1 MSLLQCFHRA
11 PLYLACSAG
20 LMFASPVMASFWQS
34 LLRSEL
40 PVDQVTAPADSQ
52 RFEFVGVLPANTQLE
67 LVGYYAS
74 SICTRKE
81 IRFPSGDLANPYRAT
96 LEETSVLRQVI
107 SSGSKAS
114 DFLLPL
120 ALNGGGDCQWRLEDL
135 MLDVTI
141 LPNHPLWQRAKTL
154 QRDYLAKL
162 QRTSVDASK
171 AASQTALPTQVSS
184 HDDFYLSH
192 ELNIDPIHAGSEADN
207 SLLAT
212 TPLSLAPVYYPVFI
226 HYPEED
232 KPFEA
237 RLKSSLQ
244 RTSSLWASPYTQA
257 VRRGEE
263 AVMRVNFNPQIAEHY
278 EVDVWYQPDTVE
290 VKYPDGTQYAYTNGD
305 VKLYAYGKPESQIKT
320 LAQSA
325 KAEDKRLLARIYEL
339 GHALPKDEAKALK
352 YYREAAEAG
361 DIEALHW
368 MRDQAGYAGR
378 NDEKTYWLERAVS
391 FGDNTA
397 KLELIR
403 LPLSVIER
411 GLVNTGEDKV
421 RETQAWQQLNQLV
434 DQGMPEASSL
444 MAFYQVLPYSPYF
457 DANAALEN
465 YRLSVKAKPELAHAA
480 ASDYYYLADNF
491 AAGAEFWQI
500 AAERDLYAAADLA
513 NILLSET
520 HRDAVNARYWLARVT
535 TLGAKQGLQAD
546 ILGNAYF
553 QLATLLDKGE
563 GGAVD
568 AKTALTL
575 YRQSIEMAERFSND
589 YEAKAKDRVQV
600 LEEMRL

>member
-20 LMFASPVMASFWQS
+20 LMFASPVMASFWDS
-34 LLRSEL
+34 LFRSEL

-96 LEETSVLRQVI
+96 LEETSVLRQII
-107 SSGSKAS
+107 SSGSEAS
-114 DFLLPL
+114 EFSLPL
-120 ALNGGGDCQWRLEDL
+120 ALNGGGDCQWHLEDL

-162 QRTSVDASK
+162 QGTSAS
-171 AASQTALPTQVSS
+171 AAQLASQTALPTQVSS

-257 VRRGEE
+257 VRRGDE

-290 VKYPDGTQYAYTNGD
+290 VKYPDGTQYAYANSE

-339 GHALPKDEAKALK
+339 GHALPKDEAKAQE

-368 MRDQAGYAGR
+368 MLDQAGYAGLI
-378 NDEKTYWLERAVS
+378 DEKTYWLGRAAS
-391 FGDNTA
+391 FGDKEA
-397 KLELIR
+397 KLELIH
-403 LPLSVIER
+403 LPLSAIER

-434 DQGMPEASSL
+434 DQGLPEASSL

-465 YRLSVKAKPELAHAA
+465 YRLSVKAKPELAHSA

-491 AAGAEFWQI
+491 AAGEEFWQI
-500 AAERDLYAAADLA
+500 AAERDLYAAAELA

-575 YRQSIEMAERFSND
+575 YQQSIEIAERFSND
-589 YEAKAKDRVQV
+589 YEARAKDRVQV

>member
-1 MSLLQCFHRA
+1 
-11 PLYLACSAG
+11 
-20 LMFASPVMASFWQS
+20 MFASPVMASFWQS
-34 LLRSEL
+34 LFRSEL

-107 SSGSKAS
+107 SSGSEAS
-114 DFLLPL
+114 EFSLPL

-171 AASQTALPTQVSS
+171 AASQTRLPTQVSP

-192 ELNIDPIHAGSEADN
+192 ELNIDPIRAGSEADN

-237 RLKSSLQ
+237 RLKSSQQ
-244 RTSSLWASPYTQA
+244 RTASLWASPYTQA
-257 VRRGEE
+257 VRRGDE

-278 EVDVWYQPDTVE
+278 EVDVWYQPDAVE
-290 VKYPDGTQYAYTNGD
+290 VKYPDGTQYAYANGD

-368 MRDQAGYAGR
+368 MRDPAGYAGR
-378 NDEKTYWLERAVS
+378 NDEKTYWLGRAAS

-434 DQGMPEASSL
+434 DQGLPEASSL

-500 AAERDLYAAADLA
+500 AAERDLYAAAELA

-568 AKTALTL
+568 AKAALTL
-575 YRQSIEMAERFSND
+575 YQQSIEMAERFSND

-600 LEEMRL
+600 LEQLRL

>member
-34 LLRSEL
+34 LFRSEL
-40 PVDQVTAPADSQ
+40 PVDQVTAPAGSQ

-96 LEETSVLRQVI
+96 LEKTSVLRQVI

-114 DFLLPL
+114 EFSLPL

-171 AASQTALPTQVSS
+171 AASQTRLPTQVSP

-192 ELNIDPIHAGSEADN
+192 ELNIDPIRAGSEADN

-244 RTSSLWASPYTQA
+244 RTASLWASPYTQA
-257 VRRGEE
+257 VRRGDE

-278 EVDVWYQPDTVE
+278 EVDVWYQPDAVE
-290 VKYPDGTQYAYTNGD
+290 VKYPDGTQYAYANGD

-361 DIEALHW
+361 DIKALHW

-378 NDEKTYWLERAVS
+378 NDEKTYWLGRAAS

-411 GLVNTGEDKV
+411 DLVNTGEDKV

-434 DQGMPEASSL
+434 DQGLPEASSL

-500 AAERDLYAAADLA
+500 AAERDLYAAAELA
-513 NILLSET
+513 NILLSEA

-568 AKTALTL
+568 AKAALTL
-575 YRQSIEMAERFSND
+575 YQQSIEMAERFSND

-600 LEEMRL
+600 LEQLRL

>member
-20 LMFASPVMASFWQS
+20 LMFVSPVMASFWQS
-34 LLRSEL
+34 LFRSEL

-107 SSGSKAS
+107 SSGSEAS
-114 DFLLPL
+114 EFSLPL

-171 AASQTALPTQVSS
+171 AASQTRLPTQVSP

-192 ELNIDPIHAGSEADN
+192 ELNIDPIRAGSEADN

-237 RLKSSLQ
+237 RLKSSQQ
-244 RTSSLWASPYTQA
+244 RTASLWASPYTQA
-257 VRRGEE
+257 VRRGDE

-278 EVDVWYQPDTVE
+278 EVDVWYQPDAVE
-290 VKYPDGTQYAYTNGD
+290 VKYPDGTQYAYANGD

-339 GHALPKDEAKALK
+339 GHALPKDEAKAQE

-378 NDEKTYWLERAVS
+378 NDEKNYWLERAAS

-434 DQGMPEASSL
+434 DQGLPEASSL

-491 AAGAEFWQI
+491 AAGAEFWRI
-500 AAERDLYAAADLA
+500 AAERDLYAAAELA
-513 NILLSET
+513 NILLSEA

-568 AKTALTL
+568 AKAALTL
-575 YRQSIEMAERFSND
+575 YQQSVEMAERFSND
-589 YEAKAKDRVQV
+589 YEAKSKDRVQV
-600 LEEMRL
+600 LEQLRL

>member
-20 LMFASPVMASFWQS
+20 LMFASPVMASFWES
-34 LLRSEL
+34 LFRSEL

-107 SSGSKAS
+107 SSGSEAS
-114 DFLLPL
+114 EFSLPL
-120 ALNGGGDCQWRLEDL
+120 ALNGGGDCQWHLEDL

-162 QRTSVDASK
+162 QGTSVDA
-171 AASQTALPTQVSS
+171 AQLASQTALPTQVSS

-257 VRRGEE
+257 VRRGDE

-278 EVDVWYQPDTVE
+278 EVYVWYQPDTVE
-290 VKYPDGTQYAYTNGD
+290 VKYPDGTQYAYANSE

-339 GHALPKDEAKALK
+339 GHALPKDEAKAQE

-368 MRDQAGYAGR
+368 MLDQAGYAGLI
-378 NDEKTYWLERAVS
+378 DEKTYWLGRAAS
-391 FGDNTA
+391 FGDKEA
-397 KLELIR
+397 KLELIH
-403 LPLSVIER
+403 LPLSAIER

-444 MAFYQVLPYSPYF
+444 MAFYQLLPYSPYF

-491 AAGAEFWQI
+491 AAGEEFWQI
-500 AAERDLYAAADLA
+500 AAGRDLYAAAELA

-575 YRQSIEMAERFSND
+575 YQQSLEIAERFSND

>member
-20 LMFASPVMASFWQS
+20 LMFASPVMASFWES
-34 LLRSEL
+34 LFRSEL

-107 SSGSKAS
+107 SSGSEAS
-114 DFLLPL
+114 EFSLPL
-120 ALNGGGDCQWRLEDL
+120 ALNGGGDCQWHLEDL

-162 QRTSVDASK
+162 QGTSAS
-171 AASQTALPTQVSS
+171 AAQLASQTALPTQVSS

-257 VRRGEE
+257 VRRGDE

-290 VKYPDGTQYAYTNGD
+290 VKYPDGTQYAYANSE

-339 GHALPKDEAKALK
+339 GHALPKDEAKAQE

-368 MRDQAGYAGR
+368 MLDQAGYAGLI
-378 NDEKTYWLERAVS
+378 DEKTYWLGRAAS
-391 FGDNTA
+391 FGDKEA
-397 KLELIR
+397 KLELIH
-403 LPLSVIER
+403 LPLSAIER

-421 RETQAWQQLNQLV
+421 NETQAWQQLNQLV
-434 DQGMPEASSL
+434 DQGLPEASSL
-444 MAFYQVLPYSPYF
+444 MAFYQLLPYSPYF
-457 DANAALEN
+457 NANAALEN

-491 AAGAEFWQI
+491 AAGEEFWQI
-500 AAERDLYAAADLA
+500 AAERDLYAAAELA

-575 YRQSIEMAERFSND
+575 YQQSIEIAERFSND
-589 YEAKAKDRVQV
+589 YEARAKDRVQV

>member
-20 LMFASPVMASFWQS
+20 LMFASPVMASFWES
-34 LLRSEL
+34 LFRSEL

-96 LEETSVLRQVI
+96 LEKTSVLRQVI

-114 DFLLPL
+114 EFSLPL

-171 AASQTALPTQVSS
+171 AASQTRLPTQVSP

-192 ELNIDPIHAGSEADN
+192 ELNIDPIRAGSEADN

-244 RTSSLWASPYTQA
+244 RTASLWASPYTQA
-257 VRRGEE
+257 VRRGDE

-290 VKYPDGTQYAYTNGD
+290 VKYPDGTQYAYANGD

-444 MAFYQVLPYSPYF
+444 MAFYQLLPYSPYF

-500 AAERDLYAAADLA
+500 AAERDLYAAAELA

-575 YRQSIEMAERFSND
+575 YRQSIEIAERFSND
-589 YEAKAKDRVQV
+589 YEARAKDRVQV

>member
-20 LMFASPVMASFWQS
+20 LMFASPVMGSFWQS
-34 LLRSEL
+34 LFRSEL

-96 LEETSVLRQVI
+96 LEETSVLRQII
-107 SSGSKAS
+107 SSGSEAS
-114 DFLLPL
+114 EFSLPL
-120 ALNGGGDCQWRLEDL
+120 ALNGGGDCQWHLEDL

-162 QRTSVDASK
+162 QGTSVDA
-171 AASQTALPTQVSS
+171 AQLASQTVLPTQVSS

-290 VKYPDGTQYAYTNGD
+290 VKYPDGTQYAYANSE

-339 GHALPKDEAKALK
+339 GHALPKDEAKAQE

-368 MRDQAGYAGR
+368 MRVQAGYAGR
-378 NDEKTYWLERAVS
+378 NDEKTYWLERAAS

-397 KLELIR
+397 KLELIH

-434 DQGMPEASSL
+434 DQGLPEASSL

-457 DANAALEN
+457 NANAALEN

-491 AAGAEFWQI
+491 AAGEEFWQI
-500 AAERDLYAAADLA
+500 AAERDLYAAAEFA

-575 YRQSIEMAERFSND
+575 YQQSIEIAERFSND
-589 YEAKAKDRVQV
+589 YEARAKDRVQV

>member
-1 MSLLQCFHRA
+1 MSLLHCFHRA
-11 PLYLACSAG
+11 FLYLACSAG
-20 LMFASPVMASFWQS
+20 LMFASPAMASFWDS
-34 LLRSEL
+34 LFRSEL
-40 PVDQVTAPADSQ
+40 PVDQVTAPVDSP

-67 LVGYYAS
+67 LVGYYIS
-74 SICTRKE
+74 SVCTRKE
-81 IRFPSGDLANPYRAT
+81 IRFPSGDIANPYRAT
-96 LEETSVLRQVI
+96 FEETSVLRQVI

-114 DFLLPL
+114 EFSLPL

-141 LPNHPLWQRAKTL
+141 LPNHPLWQRAKAL
-154 QRDYLAKL
+154 KQQYLAKL
-162 QRTSVDASK
+162 QRTSVVDA
-171 AASQTALPTQVSS
+171 AQVASQTTLPTQVSP

-192 ELNIDPIHAGSEADN
+192 ELNIDPIYAGSEADN

-226 HYPEED
+226 HSPKED

-244 RTSSLWASPYTQA
+244 QISSLWASPYTQA
-257 VRRGEE
+257 VRRGDE
-263 AVMRVNFNPQIAEHY
+263 AVMRVNFNPQIAEQY
-278 EVDVWYQPDTVE
+278 EVNVWYQPDTVE
-290 VKYPDGTQYAYTNGD
+290 VNYPDGTQYTYANGD

-325 KAEDKRLLARIYEL
+325 KAEDKRFLARIYEL
-339 GHALPKDEAKALK
+339 GHALPKDKIKAQK

-378 NDEKTYWLERAVS
+378 ADEKIYWLERAAS
-391 FGDNTA
+391 FGDNAA

-411 GLVNTGEDKV
+411 GLVNTGADKV

-434 DQGMPEASSL
+434 EQGLPEARSL
-444 MAFYQVLPYSPYF
+444 MAFYQVLSCSPYF
-457 DANAALEN
+457 NATTALEN
-465 YRLSVKAKPELAHAA
+465 YRQSVKAQPDLARDAA
-480 ASDYYYLADNF
+480 ETYYYFKEDF
-491 AAGAEFWQI
+491 EQSEEFWII
-500 AAERDLYAAADLA
+500 AAERDLYAAAELA
-513 NILLSET
+513 NILLLEPY
-520 HRDAVNARYWLARVT
+520 RDTVNARYWLEKVT

-553 QLATLLDKGE
+553 QFATLLDKGE
-563 GGAVD
+563 GGPVD
-568 AKTALTL
+568 AKAALTL
-575 YRQSIEMAERFSND
+575 YQQSIEMAERFSND
-589 YEAKAKDRVQV
+589 YAARAKERVQV
-600 LEEMRL
+600 LEGMR

>member
-1 MSLLQCFHRA
+1 MSLLQCFHRT

-20 LMFASPVMASFWQS
+20 LMFASPVMASFWES
-34 LLRSEL
+34 LFRSEL
-40 PVDQVTAPADSQ
+40 PVDQVTAPAHSQ

-107 SSGSKAS
+107 SSGSEAS
-114 DFLLPL
+114 EFSLPL
-120 ALNGGGDCQWRLEDL
+120 ALNGGGDCQWHLEDL

-162 QRTSVDASK
+162 QGTSAS
-171 AASQTALPTQVSS
+171 AVQLASQTALPTQVSS

-207 SLLAT
+207 SLLAS

-290 VKYPDGTQYAYTNGD
+290 VKYPDGTQYAYANSE

-339 GHALPKDEAKALK
+339 GHALPKDEAKAQE

-368 MRDQAGYAGR
+368 MRVQAGYAGR
-378 NDEKTYWLERAVS
+378 NDENTYWLERAAS
-391 FGDNTA
+391 FGDNEA
-397 KLELIR
+397 KLELIH
-403 LPLSVIER
+403 LPLSAIER

-444 MAFYQVLPYSPYF
+444 MAFYQLLPYSPYF

-491 AAGAEFWQI
+491 AAGEEFWQI
-500 AAERDLYAAADLA
+500 AAERDLYAAAELA

-535 TLGAKQGLQAD
+535 MLGAKQGLQAD

-575 YRQSIEMAERFSND
+575 YQQSLEIAERFSND
-589 YEAKAKDRVQV
+589 YEARAKDRVQV

>member
-1 MSLLQCFHRA
+1 MSLLQCFHRT

-20 LMFASPVMASFWQS
+20 LMFASPVMASFWES
-34 LLRSEL
+34 LFRSEL

-107 SSGSKAS
+107 SSGSEAS
-114 DFLLPL
+114 EFSLPL
-120 ALNGGGDCQWRLEDL
+120 ALNGGGDCQWHLEDL

-162 QRTSVDASK
+162 QGTSVDA
-171 AASQTALPTQVSS
+171 AQLASQTALPTQVSS

-290 VKYPDGTQYAYTNGD
+290 VKYPDGTQYAYANSE

-339 GHALPKDEAKALK
+339 GHALPKDEAKAQE

-368 MRDQAGYAGR
+368 MLDQAGYTGR
-378 NDEKTYWLERAVS
+378 IDEKTYWLGRAAS
-391 FGDNTA
+391 FGDNEA
-397 KLELIR
+397 KLELIH
-403 LPLSVIER
+403 LPLSAIER

-434 DQGMPEASSL
+434 DQGLPEASSL
-444 MAFYQVLPYSPYF
+444 MAFYQLLPYSPYF
-457 DANAALEN
+457 NANAALEN

-491 AAGAEFWQI
+491 AAGEEFWQI
-500 AAERDLYAAADLA
+500 AAERDLYAAAELA
-513 NILLSET
+513 NIWLSET

-575 YRQSIEMAERFSND
+575 YQQSLEIAERFSND
-589 YEAKAKDRVQV
+589 YEARAKDRVQV

>member
-20 LMFASPVMASFWQS
+20 LMFASPVMASFWES
-34 LLRSEL
+34 LFRSEL

-107 SSGSKAS
+107 SSGSEAS
-114 DFLLPL
+114 EFSLPL
-120 ALNGGGDCQWRLEDL
+120 ALNGGGDCQWHLEDL

-154 QRDYLAKL
+154 QRVYLAKL
-162 QRTSVDASK
+162 QGTSVDA
-171 AASQTALPTQVSS
+171 AQLASQTALPTQVSS

-237 RLKSSLQ
+237 RLKSSQQ

-257 VRRGEE
+257 VRRGDE

-278 EVDVWYQPDTVE
+278 EVDVWYQPDTVK
-290 VKYPDGTQYAYTNGD
+290 VKYPDGTQYAYANSE

-339 GHALPKDEAKALK
+339 GHALPKDEAKAQE

-368 MRDQAGYAGR
+368 MLDQAGYAGR
-378 NDEKTYWLERAVS
+378 IDEKTYWLGRAAS
-391 FGDNTA
+391 FGDKEA
-397 KLELIR
+397 KLELIH
-403 LPLSVIER
+403 LPLSAIER

-434 DQGMPEASSL
+434 DQGLPEASSL
-444 MAFYQVLPYSPYF
+444 IAFYQLLPYSPYF

-491 AAGAEFWQI
+491 AAGEEFWQI
-500 AAERDLYAAADLA
+500 AAGRDLYAAAELA

-575 YRQSIEMAERFSND
+575 YQQSIEIAERFSND

>member
-11 PLYLACSAG
+11 LLYLACSAG
-20 LMFASPVMASFWQS
+20 LMFASPVMASFWES
-34 LLRSEL
+34 LFRSEL

-107 SSGSKAS
+107 SSGSEAS
-114 DFLLPL
+114 EFSLPL
-120 ALNGGGDCQWRLEDL
+120 ALNGGGDCQWHLEDL

-162 QRTSVDASK
+162 QRTSVDA
-171 AASQTALPTQVSS
+171 AQLASQTALPTQVSS

-257 VRRGEE
+257 VRRGDE

-278 EVDVWYQPDTVE
+278 EVDVWYLPDTVE
-290 VKYPDGTQYAYTNGD
+290 VKYPDGTQYAYANSE

-339 GHALPKDEAKALK
+339 GHALPKDEAKAQE

-368 MRDQAGYAGR
+368 MLDQAGYAGLI
-378 NDEKTYWLERAVS
+378 DEKTYWLGRAAS
-391 FGDNTA
+391 FGDKEA
-397 KLELIR
+397 KLELIH
-403 LPLSVIER
+403 LPLSAIER

-444 MAFYQVLPYSPYF
+444 MAFYQLLPYSPYF
-457 DANAALEN
+457 NANAALEN

-491 AAGAEFWQI
+491 AAGEEFWQI
-500 AAERDLYAAADLA
+500 AAERDLYAAAEFA

-575 YRQSIEMAERFSND
+575 YQQSLEIAERFSND

>member
-20 LMFASPVMASFWQS
+20 LMFASPVMASFWDS
-34 LLRSEL
+34 LFRSEL

-107 SSGSKAS
+107 SSGSEAS
-114 DFLLPL
+114 EFSLPL
-120 ALNGGGDCQWRLEDL
+120 ALNGGGDCQWHLEDL

-162 QRTSVDASK
+162 QGTSVDA
-171 AASQTALPTQVSS
+171 AQLASQTALPTQVSS

-244 RTSSLWASPYTQA
+244 RTSSLWSSPYTQA
-257 VRRGEE
+257 VRRGDE

-278 EVDVWYQPDTVE
+278 EVYVWYQPDTVE
-290 VKYPDGTQYAYTNGD
+290 VKYPDGTQYAYANSE

-339 GHALPKDEAKALK
+339 GHALPKDEAKAQE

-368 MRDQAGYAGR
+368 MLDQAGYAGLI
-378 NDEKTYWLERAVS
+378 DEKTYWLGRAAS
-391 FGDNTA
+391 FGDKEA
-397 KLELIR
+397 KLELIH
-403 LPLSVIER
+403 LPLYAIER

-421 RETQAWQQLNQLV
+421 NETQAWQQLNQLV

-444 MAFYQVLPYSPYF
+444 MAFYQLLPYSPYF

-491 AAGAEFWQI
+491 AAGEEFWQI
-500 AAERDLYAAADLA
+500 AAGRDLYAAAELA

-575 YRQSIEMAERFSND
+575 YQQSLEIAERFSND

>member
-20 LMFASPVMASFWQS
+20 LMFASPVMASFWES
-34 LLRSEL
+34 LFRSEL

-107 SSGSKAS
+107 SSGSEAS
-114 DFLLPL
+114 EFSLPL
-120 ALNGGGDCQWRLEDL
+120 ALNGGGDCQWHLEDL

-162 QRTSVDASK
+162 QGTSVDA
-171 AASQTALPTQVSS
+171 AQLASQTALPTQVSS

-290 VKYPDGTQYAYTNGD
+290 VKYPDGTQYAYANSE

-339 GHALPKDEAKALK
+339 GHALPKDEAKAQE

-368 MRDQAGYAGR
+368 MLDQAGYAGLI
-378 NDEKTYWLERAVS
+378 DEKTYWLGRAAS
-391 FGDNTA
+391 FGDKEA
-397 KLELIR
+397 KLELIH
-403 LPLSVIER
+403 LPLSAIER

-434 DQGMPEASSL
+434 DQGLPEASSL
-444 MAFYQVLPYSPYF
+444 MAFYQLLPYSPYF
-457 DANAALEN
+457 NANAALEN

-491 AAGAEFWQI
+491 AAGEEFWQI
-500 AAERDLYAAADLA
+500 AAERDLYAAAEFA

-575 YRQSIEMAERFSND
+575 YQQSIEIAERFSND
-589 YEAKAKDRVQV
+589 YEARAKDRVQV

>member
-184 HDDFYLSH
+184 HDDFYLSQ

-257 VRRGEE
+257 VRRGDE

-278 EVDVWYQPDTVE
+278 EVDVWYLPDTVE
-290 VKYPDGTQYAYTNGD
+290 VKYPDGTQYAYVNSE

-325 KAEDKRLLARIYEL
+325 EAEDKRLLARIYEL

-378 NDEKTYWLERAVS
+378 KDEKTYWLGRAAS

-421 RETQAWQQLNQLV
+421 RETQAWQLLNQLV

-465 YRLSVKAKPELAHAA
+465 YRLSVKAKPELAYAA

-491 AAGAEFWQI
+491 AAGEEFWLI
-500 AAERDLYAAADLA
+500 AAERDLYAAAELA

-575 YRQSIEMAERFSND
+575 YQQSLEIAERFSND

-600 LEEMRL
+600 LEQLRL

>member
-20 LMFASPVMASFWQS
+20 LMFASPVMASFWES
-34 LLRSEL
+34 LFRSEL

-107 SSGSKAS
+107 SSGSDAS
-114 DFLLPL
+114 EFSLPL
-120 ALNGGGDCQWRLEDL
+120 ALNGGGDCQWHLEDL

-162 QRTSVDASK
+162 QGTSVDA
-171 AASQTALPTQVSS
+171 AQLASQTALPTQVSS

-290 VKYPDGTQYAYTNGD
+290 VKYPDGTQYAYVNSE

-339 GHALPKDEAKALK
+339 GHALPKDEAKAQE

-368 MRDQAGYAGR
+368 MRAQAGYAGR
-378 NDEKTYWLERAVS
+378 NDEKTYWLERAAS

-397 KLELIR
+397 KLELIH

-434 DQGMPEASSL
+434 DQGLPEASSL
-444 MAFYQVLPYSPYF
+444 MAFYQLLPYSPYF

-491 AAGAEFWQI
+491 AAGEEFWQI
-500 AAERDLYAAADLA
+500 AAERDLYAAAELA

-535 TLGAKQGLQAD
+535 TLGAEQGLQAD

-563 GGAVD
+563 GGEGD

-575 YRQSIEMAERFSND
+575 YQQSIEIAERFSND
-589 YEAKAKDRVQV
+589 YEARAKDRVQV
-600 LEEMRL
+600 LEQLRL

>member
-141 LPNHPLWQRAKTL
+141 LPNYPLWQRAKTL

-171 AASQTALPTQVSS
+171 AASQTRLPTQVSP

-192 ELNIDPIHAGSEADN
+192 ELNIDPIRAGSEADN

-232 KPFEA
+232 KPFET

-244 RTSSLWASPYTQA
+244 RTASLWASPYTQA
-257 VRRGEE
+257 VRRGDE

-290 VKYPDGTQYAYTNGD
+290 VKYPDGTQYAYANGD

-368 MRDQAGYAGR
+368 MRAQAGYAGR
-378 NDEKTYWLERAVS
+378 NDEKTYWLERAAS

-434 DQGMPEASSL
+434 DQGLPEASSL

-457 DANAALEN
+457 NANAALEN

-491 AAGAEFWQI
+491 AAGEEFWQI
-500 AAERDLYAAADLA
+500 AAERDLYAAAEFA

-575 YRQSIEMAERFSND
+575 YQQSLEIAERFSND
-589 YEAKAKDRVQV
+589 YEARAKDRVQV
-600 LEEMRL
+600 LEQLRL

>member
-20 LMFASPVMASFWQS
+20 LMFASPVMASFWES
-34 LLRSEL
+34 LFRSEL

-107 SSGSKAS
+107 SSGSEAS
-114 DFLLPL
+114 EFSLPL
-120 ALNGGGDCQWRLEDL
+120 ALNGGGDCQWHLEDL

-162 QRTSVDASK
+162 QGTSVDTAQL
-171 AASQTALPTQVSS
+171 ASQTALPTQVSS

-290 VKYPDGTQYAYTNGD
+290 VKYPDGTQYAYANSE

-339 GHALPKDEAKALK
+339 GHALPKDEAKAQE

-368 MRDQAGYAGR
+368 MRAQAGYAGR
-378 NDEKTYWLERAVS
+378 NDEKTYWLGRAAS

-434 DQGMPEASSL
+434 DQGLPEASSL
-444 MAFYQVLPYSPYF
+444 MAFYQLLPYSPYF
-457 DANAALEN
+457 NANAALEN

-491 AAGAEFWQI
+491 AAGEEFWQI
-500 AAERDLYAAADLA
+500 AAERDLYAAAELA

-575 YRQSIEMAERFSND
+575 YQQSLEIAERFSND
-589 YEAKAKDRVQV
+589 YEARAKDRVQV

>member
-20 LMFASPVMASFWQS
+20 LMFASPVMASFWES
-34 LLRSEL
+34 LFRSEL

-107 SSGSKAS
+107 SSGSEAS
-114 DFLLPL
+114 EFSLPL
-120 ALNGGGDCQWRLEDL
+120 ALNGGGDCQWHLEDL

-162 QRTSVDASK
+162 QGTSVDA
-171 AASQTALPTQVSS
+171 AQLASQTALPTQVSS

-290 VKYPDGTQYAYTNGD
+290 VKYPDGTQYAYANSE

-339 GHALPKDEAKALK
+339 GHALPKDEAKAQE

-368 MRDQAGYAGR
+368 MLDQAGYAGLI
-378 NDEKTYWLERAVS
+378 DEKTYWLGRAAS
-391 FGDNTA
+391 FGDKEA
-397 KLELIR
+397 KLELIH
-403 LPLSVIER
+403 LPLSAIER

-434 DQGMPEASSL
+434 DQGLPEASSL
-444 MAFYQVLPYSPYF
+444 MAFYQLLPYSPYF
-457 DANAALEN
+457 NANAALEN

-491 AAGAEFWQI
+491 AAGEEFWQI
-500 AAERDLYAAADLA
+500 AAERDLYAAAELA

-575 YRQSIEMAERFSND
+575 YQQSIEIAERFSND
-589 YEAKAKDRVQV
+589 YEARAKDRVQV

>member
-20 LMFASPVMASFWQS
+20 LMFASPVMASFWES
-34 LLRSEL
+34 LFRSEL

-107 SSGSKAS
+107 SSGSEAS
-114 DFLLPL
+114 EFSLPL
-120 ALNGGGDCQWRLEDL
+120 ALNGGGDCQWHLEDL

-162 QRTSVDASK
+162 QGTSVDA
-171 AASQTALPTQVSS
+171 AQLTSQTALPTQVSS

-290 VKYPDGTQYAYTNGD
+290 VKYPDGTQYAYANSE

-339 GHALPKDEAKALK
+339 GHALPKDEAKAQE

-368 MRDQAGYAGR
+368 MLDQAGYAGLI
-378 NDEKTYWLERAVS
+378 DEKTYWLGRAAS
-391 FGDNTA
+391 FGDKEA
-397 KLELIR
+397 KLELIH
-403 LPLSVIER
+403 LPLSGIER

-421 RETQAWQQLNQLV
+421 NETQAWQQLNQLV

-444 MAFYQVLPYSPYF
+444 MAFYQLLPYSPYF

-491 AAGAEFWQI
+491 AAGEEFWQI
-500 AAERDLYAAADLA
+500 AAERDLYAAAELA

-575 YRQSIEMAERFSND
+575 YQQSIEIAERFSND
-589 YEAKAKDRVQV
+589 YEARAKDRVQV
-600 LEEMRL
+600 LEQLRL

>member
-20 LMFASPVMASFWQS
+20 LMFASPVMASFWDS
-34 LLRSEL
+34 LFRSEL

-107 SSGSKAS
+107 SSGSEAS
-114 DFLLPL
+114 EFSLPL
-120 ALNGGGDCQWRLEDL
+120 ALNGGGDCQWHLEDL

-162 QRTSVDASK
+162 QGTSVDA
-171 AASQTALPTQVSS
+171 AQLASQTALPTQVSS

-290 VKYPDGTQYAYTNGD
+290 VKYPDGTQYAYANSE

-339 GHALPKDEAKALK
+339 GHALPKDEAKAQE

-368 MRDQAGYAGR
+368 MLDQAGYAGLI
-378 NDEKTYWLERAVS
+378 DEKTYWLGRAAS
-391 FGDNTA
+391 FGDKEA
-397 KLELIR
+397 KLELIH
-403 LPLSVIER
+403 LPLSAIER

-434 DQGMPEASSL
+434 DQGLPEASSL
-444 MAFYQVLPYSPYF
+444 MAFYQLLPYSPYF
-457 DANAALEN
+457 NANAALEN

-491 AAGAEFWQI
+491 AAGEEFWQI
-500 AAERDLYAAADLA
+500 AAGRDLYAAAELA

-575 YRQSIEMAERFSND
+575 YQQSIEIAERFSND
-589 YEAKAKDRVQV
+589 YGAKAKDRVQV

>member
-11 PLYLACSAG
+11 SLYLACSAG
-20 LMFASPVMASFWQS
+20 LMFASPVMASFWQA
-34 LLRSEL
+34 LFRSEL

-96 LEETSVLRQVI
+96 LEKTSVLRQVI

-114 DFLLPL
+114 EFSLPL

-171 AASQTALPTQVSS
+171 AASQTRLPTQVSP

-192 ELNIDPIHAGSEADN
+192 ELNIDPIRAGSEADS

-244 RTSSLWASPYTQA
+244 RTASLWASPYNQA
-257 VRRGEE
+257 VRRGDE

-290 VKYPDGTQYAYTNGD
+290 VKYPDGTQYAYANGD

-339 GHALPKDEAKALK
+339 GHALPKDEAKAQE

-378 NDEKTYWLERAVS
+378 IDEKTYWLGRAAS
-391 FGDNTA
+391 FGDNEA

-434 DQGMPEASSL
+434 DQGLPEASSL

-465 YRLSVKAKPELAHAA
+465 YRLSVKAKPELAHTA

-500 AAERDLYAAADLA
+500 AAERDLYAAAELA

-575 YRQSIEMAERFSND
+575 YQQSIEMAERFSND

-600 LEEMRL
+600 LEQLRL

>member
-20 LMFASPVMASFWQS
+20 LMFASPVMASFWES
-34 LLRSEL
+34 LFRSEL

-107 SSGSKAS
+107 SSGSEAS
-114 DFLLPL
+114 EFSLPL
-120 ALNGGGDCQWRLEDL
+120 ALNGGGDCQWHLEDL

-154 QRDYLAKL
+154 QRVYLAKL
-162 QRTSVDASK
+162 QGTSVDA
-171 AASQTALPTQVSS
+171 AQLASQTALPTQVSS

-257 VRRGEE
+257 VRRGDE

-290 VKYPDGTQYAYTNGD
+290 VKYPDGTQYAYANSE

-339 GHALPKDEAKALK
+339 GHALPKDEAKAQE

-368 MRDQAGYAGR
+368 MLDQAGYAGLI
-378 NDEKTYWLERAVS
+378 DEKTYWLGRAAS
-391 FGDNTA
+391 FGDKEA
-397 KLELIR
+397 KLELIH
-403 LPLSVIER
+403 LPLSAIER

-421 RETQAWQQLNQLV
+421 NETQAWQQLNQLV

-444 MAFYQVLPYSPYF
+444 MAFYQLLPYSPYF

-491 AAGAEFWQI
+491 AAGEEFWQI
-500 AAERDLYAAADLA
+500 AAERDLYAAAEFA

-546 ILGNAYF
+546 ILGNAYY

-575 YRQSIEMAERFSND
+575 YQQSIEIAERFSND
-589 YEAKAKDRVQV
+589 YEARAKDRVQV
-600 LEEMRL
+600 LEQLRL

>member
-1 MSLLQCFHRA
+1 MSLLQCFHKA

-34 LLRSEL
+34 LFRSEL

-96 LEETSVLRQVI
+96 LEKTSVLRQVI

-114 DFLLPL
+114 EFSLPL
-120 ALNGGGDCQWRLEDL
+120 ALNGGGDCQWHLEDL

-162 QRTSVDASK
+162 QGTSVDA
-171 AASQTALPTQVSS
+171 AQLASQTALPTQVSS

-290 VKYPDGTQYAYTNGD
+290 VKYPDGTQYAYANSE

-339 GHALPKDEAKALK
+339 GHALPKDEAKAQE

-368 MRDQAGYAGR
+368 MLDQAGYAGR
-378 NDEKTYWLERAVS
+378 IDEKTYWPSA
-391 FGDNTA
+391 
-397 KLELIR
+397 
-403 LPLSVIER
+403 P
-411 GLVNTGEDKV
+411 
-421 RETQAWQQLNQLV
+421 QA
-434 DQGMPEASSL
+434 
-444 MAFYQVLPYSPYF
+444 
-457 DANAALEN
+457 
-465 YRLSVKAKPELAHAA
+465 LA
-480 ASDYYYLADNF
+480 
-491 AAGAEFWQI
+491 I
-500 AAERDLYAAADLA
+500 
-513 NILLSET
+513 T
-520 HRDAVNARYWLARVT
+520 
-535 TLGAKQGLQAD
+535 
-546 ILGNAYF
+546 
-553 QLATLLDKGE
+553 
-563 GGAVD
+563 
-568 AKTALTL
+568 
-575 YRQSIEMAERFSND
+575 RQSLS
-589 YEAKAKDRVQV
+589 
-600 LEEMRL
+600 

>member
-11 PLYLACSAG
+11 LLYLACSAG
-20 LMFASPVMASFWQS
+20 LMFASPVMASFWES
-34 LLRSEL
+34 LFRSEL

-107 SSGSKAS
+107 SSDSEAS
-114 DFLLPL
+114 EFSLPL
-120 ALNGGGDCQWRLEDL
+120 ALNGGGDCQWHLEDL

-162 QRTSVDASK
+162 QGTSVDA
-171 AASQTALPTQVSS
+171 AQLASQTALPTQVSS

-290 VKYPDGTQYAYTNGD
+290 VKYPDGTQYAYANSE

-339 GHALPKDEAKALK
+339 GHALPKDEAKAQE

-368 MRDQAGYAGR
+368 MLDQAGYVGR
-378 NDEKTYWLERAVS
+378 IDEKTYWLGRAAS
-391 FGDNTA
+391 FGDNEA
-397 KLELIR
+397 KLELIH
-403 LPLSVIER
+403 LPLSAIER

-434 DQGMPEASSL
+434 DQGLPEASSL
-444 MAFYQVLPYSPYF
+444 MAFYQLLPYSPYF

-491 AAGAEFWQI
+491 AAGEEFWQI
-500 AAERDLYAAADLA
+500 AAERDLYAAAEFA

-575 YRQSIEMAERFSND
+575 YQQSIEIAERFSND
-589 YEAKAKDRVQV
+589 YEARAKDRVQV